1 MFGWELPPHNSG
13 GLGIACYGLSK
24 ALTEKKR
31 EIIFVLPKKLEN
43 TDSDFLKIV
52 DPGVS
57 YKRTYKFNSP
67 LYPYV
72 TERKYNST
80 FFNLQEVYGNNL
92 LEEVLRYAEFG
103 AVVAEEEEFDVI
115 HAHDWLSF
123 GAGINAKRKS
133 GKPLVAHIH
142 ATEFDRGGGEGV
154 NDIVYRL
161 EKDGMEQADKV
172 IAVSNFTKNIIVKHY
187 GISPEKIEVVHNG
200 VDSSGE
206 ASVFSLP
213 HKIKEEGKK
222 LVLFVGRLTLQ
233 KGPDYF
239 LKAAKKICAYSDD
252 IYFVISGSGEME
264 QFLIEETAKER
275 LSDRI
280 IFTGFLRGTELKEIY
295 RMADLFVMPSVSEP
309 FGITPLESLVN
320 GTPVLISKQ
329 SGVSEVISHAL
340 KVDFW
345 NVDDMADKILAAL
358 SYNSLSHCLVEHGR
372 KEAVEATW
380 NNAAKKCINIYDAL

>member
-13 GLGIACYGLSK
+13 GLGVACYGLSK
-24 ALTEKKR
+24 ALTEEGK
-31 EIIFVLPKKLEN
+31 EIIFVLPKKLADTN
-43 TDSDFLKIV
+43 CNFLKIV
-52 DPGVS
+52 NPGTL
-57 YKRTYKFNSP
+57 YKRLYSFNSP

-72 TERKYNST
+72 TERKYNSM
-80 FFNLQEVYGNNL
+80 FFGSQKIYGNNL
-92 LEEVLRYAEFG
+92 LEEVLRYADFG
-103 AVVAEEEEFDVI
+103 AVVAREENFDVI

-123 GAGINAKRKS
+123 GAGVNAKRES
-133 GKPLVAHIH
+133 GKPLIVHVH

-154 NDIVYRL
+154 NDIVYKIER
-161 EKDGMEQADKV
+161 EGMEQADKV
-172 IAVSNFTKNIIVKHY
+172 IAVSHFTKDIIVRNY

-200 VDSSGE
+200 VDSSEE
-206 ASVFSLP
+206 ASVLSLS

-239 LKAAKKICAYSDD
+239 IKAAKKICDYSND
-252 IYFVISGSGEME
+252 ICFVISGSGEME

-275 LSDRI
+275 LSHRI
-280 IFTGFLRGTELKEIY
+280 LFTGFLRGTELKEIY

-309 FGITPLESLVN
+309 FGITPLESLIN

-345 NVDDMADKILAAL
+345 DIDDMADKILAAL
-358 SYNSLSHCLVEHGR
+358 NYNSLSHCLVEHGR
-372 KEAVEATW
+372 REAVEVTW
-380 NNAAKKCINIYDAL
+380 NNAAKKCIKIYDAL